1 MTSQPFLCSVLLVGT
16 LSLSSIA
23 SLSNTGTQK
32 PRPRQTQPRRPSET
46 KPLTNADV
54 VKMVKNNFSEDS
66 IITTIQNNK
75 TQFDL
80 SVDALI
86 ALKNAGV
93 GERLISVMQSAQA
106 SGRVSPAPPAG
117 TPEISTPVPPVSIT
131 SASSLQ
137 QPYVLVVYGGTKQ
150 PLPLEPTHVGKAE
163 AKGNDL
169 GELAKEQ
176 ATDKLYNAIQLSA
189 ATRLGVAIDSR
200 LVRIPILGA
209 GAGAAGAMSEGI
221 SKAARIVH
229 KPKPVMY
236 LWAVP
241 GHNSSL
247 GLRTTMPQFEAVY
260 GDIPGTD
267 PEEYEP
273 FVVRLAQ
280 TRENW
285 RLVGAKKDDPEA
297 YRSKKWSAYT
307 DFMEER
313 TPTRSNRLGRGRF
326 LITLERPL
334 EAGEYGVVLRP
345 VLKTKIFAGEDIANR
360 ERSGILF
367 DTAWTFSIAP

>member
-1 MTSQPFLCSVLLVGT
+1 MS
-16 LSLSSIA
+16 
-23 SLSNTGTQK
+23 
-32 PRPRQTQPRRPSET
+32 
-46 KPLTNADV
+46 
-54 VKMVKNNFSEDS
+54 KNNFSEDS

-93 GERLISVMQSAQA
+93 SERIISVMQSAQTA
-106 SGRVSPAPPAG
+106 RPVAPGTRSPTPDENRPALSPEPIPPM
-117 TPEISTPVPPVSIT
+117 I
-131 SASSLQ
+131 LQ
-137 QPYVLVVYGGTKQ
+137 QPYVLAVYGGTKQ

-169 GELAKEQ
+169 GALAKEQ
-176 ATDKLYNAIQLSA
+176 ATDKLYNALELSLA
-189 ATRLGVAIDSR
+189 SRLGMAVDSR
-200 LVRIPILGA
+200 LARIPLLGA
-209 GAGAAGAMSEGI
+209 TVGFGGALMEGVGKAG
-221 SKAARIVH
+221 RIFR

-241 GHNSSL
+241 GHSSSL

-260 GDIPGTD
+260 GEIPGID
-267 PEEYEP
+267 PDEYEP
-273 FVVRLAQ
+273 FLVRLVQ

-285 RLVGAKKDDPEA
+285 RLVGAKKDDPAA
-297 YRSKKWSAYT
+297 YKSKKWDAYS

-313 TPTRSNRLGRGRF
+313 IPIRSNRLGRGRF
-326 LITLERPL
+326 SITLERPL
-334 EAGEYGVVLRP
+334 EGGEYGVVLRP
-345 VLKTKIFAGEDIANR
+345 VLKSKVFSGEDIANR

-367 DTAWTFSIAP
+367 DTVWSFSVAP